1 MPLLPRPRGGRG
13 GLPGTHRRRPPPAP
27 GQPARGRYLD
37 VRHVLAQHR
46 GHGDADSLES
56 PTGGPSPRPPP
67 PAGHRSD
74 SFARAPVE
82 IGSGGPA
89 ARGRGGRRAVTPPG
103 RGCAL
108 GPAAPRAPRG
118 PPSGGKQPGPPRPP
132 PPLNLAAC
140 FPSPRGR
147 REGGSGRSGDSP
159 LLPRL
164 SKAELGR
171 WGPDVR
177 DPQV

>member
-108 GPAAPRAPRG
+108 GPARSAERREAAR
-118 PPSGGKQPGPPRPP
+118 PPSAASAPQSGGLFSFSARKKG
-132 PPLNLAAC
+132 
-140 FPSPRGR
+140 GR
-147 REGGSGRSGDSP
+147 ERSLWGLTFAPETVKGRA
-159 LLPRL
+159 R
-164 SKAELGR
+164 
-171 WGPDVR
+171 
-177 DPQV
+177 